1 MDKYEQEELRKHL
14 SDALDILWV
23 HYGNGFGTEK
33 EKLIAEIQLEVERLD
48 SANEKLSDGSPTK
61 TI

>member
-1 MDKYEQEELRKHL
+1 MNKYKQEELRKHL

-23 HYGNGFGTEK
+23 HYGNGFDTEK

-48 SANEKLSDGSPTK
+48 SANGHSNTPTSNP
-61 TI
+61 

>member
-1 MDKYEQEELRKHL
+1 MKIDQHKQEELKKHL

-48 SANEKLSDGSPTK
+48 SANNV
-61 TI
+61 

>member
-1 MDKYEQEELRKHL
+1 MDKYKQEELKKHL

-23 HYGNGFGTEK
+23 HYGNGFGTDK

-48 SANEKLSDGSPTK
+48 SANESSSATREAKP
-61 TI
+61 